1 MDGFPTRAMMVMTT
15 RLKSLLLIGLCL
27 GLTLGGCGRKAP
39 LETPGAS
46 TPETDGA
53 LDPAVAA
60 AAAKEAEAKPKQMFF
75 LDPLIGA
82 NKPSEEITDSVQ

>member
-1 MDGFPTRAMMVMTT
+1 MDGFPTKAMMVMTT
-15 RLKSLLLIGLCL
+15 WLKSLLLIGLCL

-39 LETPGAS
+39 LEKPGAS
-46 TPETDGA
+46 TPVTDGA

-60 AAAKEAEAKPKQMFF
+60 SVAKQAETEPRRTFF

-82 NKPSEEITDSVQ
+82 K